1 METTENEPMFVVN
14 PVIQKELG
22 PENFRNVITLSKA
35 IKAEAQKQQIETHLL
50 LVGGNV
56 RPEKKG
62 KIHKDVDLVLYSPLI
77 ATEVYIGGGSSKFG
91 AFAAFVQ
98 SAVKDLHWEIEI
110 ERPWFRDPGF
120 CGDGKV
126 VLHTGEK
133 PIEVLPVRQDQISNS
148 FENYQN
154 NETNPFVVIF

>member
-1 METTENEPMFVVN
+1 METAENESMFVIN

-22 PENFRNVITLSKA
+22 PENFKNIITLSKA
-35 IKAEAQKQQIETHLL
+35 IKTEAQKQQIETHLL

-56 RPEKKG
+56 RPEKQG
-62 KIHKDVDLVLYSPLI
+62 KIHKDVDLVLYSPPF
-77 ATEVYIGGGSSKFG
+77 ATEVYMGGDSPKFD

-98 SAVKDLHWEIEI
+98 SAVKDLHWESET
-110 ERPWFRDPGF
+110 ERPWFRDPEF

-133 PIEVLPVRQDQISNS
+133 PIEVLPVRQDRISSS
-148 FENYQN
+148 FENYQK
-154 NETNPFVVIF
+154 NETNPSVVIF